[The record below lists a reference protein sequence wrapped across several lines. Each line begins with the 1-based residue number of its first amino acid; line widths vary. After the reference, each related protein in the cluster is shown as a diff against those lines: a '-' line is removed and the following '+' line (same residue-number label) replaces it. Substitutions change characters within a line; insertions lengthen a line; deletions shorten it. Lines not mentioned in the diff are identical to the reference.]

1 MMMMMM
7 MVVADVVVV
16 LVVLVDVASSIVES
30 HCPRLLEGNINHRP
44 VREIVKIVGSVRRVL
59 LDRSLDS
66 D

>member
-1 MMMMMM
+1 MMMV
-7 MVVADVVVV
+7 VVADVVVV
-16 LVVLVDVASSIVES
+16 LLVVVIASSVVENR
-30 HCPRLLEGNINHRP
+30 CPRLLEGNINHRP